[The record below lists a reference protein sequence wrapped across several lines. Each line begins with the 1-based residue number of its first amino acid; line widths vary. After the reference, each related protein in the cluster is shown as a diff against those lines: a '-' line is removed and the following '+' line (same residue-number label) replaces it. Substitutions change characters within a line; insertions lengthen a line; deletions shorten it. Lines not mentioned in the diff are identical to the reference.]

1 MVFVPVGME
10 MSETRKSSHNC
21 HLHRGFYIT
30 SALATT
36 YLATAIYT
44 AIHLMS
50 HFCARFVFRSKLHIN
65 STIQKID
72 FARSRKRRVNQSSK
86 KTISSNSFGNKVP
99 FSTQICVFPMALAQ
113 WVKITK
119 NWSTFYYEIVRFW
132 FKLSIFLIYFIFG
145 PFLCWPMAVL
155 LFPNVWA
162 INRH

>member
-113 WVKITK
+113 WVKI
-119 NWSTFYYEIVRFW
+119 NWSKIGQHFNSKLSDFGLNWAYFW
-132 FKLSIFLIYFIFG
+132 FILFLAHFYVDPWRCYCFQMFG
-145 PFLCWPMAVL
+145 L
-155 LFPNVWA
+155 
-162 INRH
+162 